1 VKPMISRNVVDSPL
15 VASDGTETENRN
27 RTRADLGP
35 ERSPRLN
42 LRLVSAPIALVLL
55 TTLFGAAFY
64 QFVADVPNWTGI
76 AALEHYRAVHRV
88 TNPGTFFQM
97 VVPATL
103 LSLLVA
109 LVCNWR
115 TVPVTR
121 WRLAGALALLIL
133 TDVITFTF
141 HHPRN
146 DILFGAPLTEPPA
159 YYARVV
165 TEWVIGNY
173 LRVSLILTA
182 IVLVIASM
190 IRIARDTAPRELRDS
205 SSSGALL
212 KGCRSVNLRLI
223 SAVIAVTCRPCWG
236 TASERTKL
244 YAKHFMLQGSRGM
257 AE

>member
-1 VKPMISRNVVDSPL
+1 MKAVISQDIVDSPL
-15 VASDGTETENRN
+15 SASDGIEKHDHNQPSPH
-27 RTRADLGP
+27 LGP
-35 ERSPRLN
+35 ERGLQVN
-42 LRLVSAPIALVLL
+42 LRLIFATMVLVLL
-55 TTLFGAAFY
+55 TILFGAAFY
-64 QFVADVPNWTGI
+64 QLVADVPNWTGL
-76 AALEHYRAVHRV
+76 AALENYRAVHQV

-115 TVPVTR
+115 PVPVTR

-146 DILFGAPLTEPPA
+146 DILFGAPLTQPPA

-173 LRVSLILTA
+173 VRVVLVLTA

-190 IRIARDTAPRELRDS
+190 IRIARDTAPGELRDS
-205 SSSGALL
+205 NSSGA
-212 KGCRSVNLRLI
+212 R
-223 SAVIAVTCRPCWG
+223 
-236 TASERTKL
+236 
-244 YAKHFMLQGSRGM
+244 
-257 AE
+257 

>member
-1 VKPMISRNVVDSPL
+1 MKPATSRTSVDTPL
-15 VASDGTETENRN
+15 FDSGGIEKHNRN
-27 RTRADLGP
+27 QL
-35 ERSPRLN
+35 SPDPGAKRVLHAN

-64 QFVADVPNWTGI
+64 QFVADIPNWTGLS
-76 AALEHYRAVHRV
+76 ALEHYRAVHQV

-97 VVPATL
+97 IVPATL
-103 LSLLVA
+103 VSLLVA

-115 TVPVTR
+115 PVPVTR

-146 DILFGAPLTEPPA
+146 DILFGAPLTQPAA
-159 YYARVV
+159 YYDRVV

-173 LRVSLILTA
+173 VRVALILTA

-190 IRIARDTAPRELRDS
+190 IRIARDTAPGASLYSDS
-205 SSSGALL
+205 FGA
-212 KGCRSVNLRLI
+212 R
-223 SAVIAVTCRPCWG
+223 
-236 TASERTKL
+236 
-244 YAKHFMLQGSRGM
+244 
-257 AE
+257 